1 MTRNGLS
8 GTPTMS
14 SIFVMSQQWLAD
26 NICDQPQGWQTIAC
40 GNNSCI
46 VVQIQDK
53 DIPILSHLVDIR
65 TVNLRDE
72 EDVSTSNNDAEDDE
86 EDDDEDV
93 GPKVTCGH
101 SQMLCLP
108 YYIATWLEC
117 TILLATT

>member
-1 MTRNGLS
+1 MKLS
-8 GTPTMS
+8 
-14 SIFVMSQQWLAD
+14 VV
-26 NICDQPQGWQTIAC
+26 
-40 GNNSCI
+40 

-93 GPKVTCGH
+93 GPKVICCH
-101 SQMLCLP
+101 S
-108 YYIATWLEC
+108 
-117 TILLATT
+117 